1 MRRSIHQADL
11 STLLDQP
18 IISSTCSASNQP
30 VNQARYGIAS
40 FVTRYVTATSS
51 SLLRPVNALP
61 SVTTGA
67 KALVSIRVIINH
79 GNVTALTEGS
89 RTVGPS
95 IIGTWSVAVNQTVV
109 TH

>member
-1 MRRSIHQADL
+1 MRRSTHQADS

-61 SVTTGA
+61 SGTTGA
-67 KALVSIRVIINH
+67 KALVSIRVTITQ
-79 GNVTALTEGS
+79 GNVAALSQAAEQSTPALLVHGL
-89 RTVGPS
+89 
-95 IIGTWSVAVNQTVV
+95 
-109 TH
+109 